1 MTSPENT
8 PAHPDQPDAVSE
20 EELDVDVRGYSV
32 PPADDPDNPEQGPY
46 GE

>member
-8 PAHPDQPDAVSE
+8 SANPEPTEATAGKNPDV
-20 EELDVDVRGYSV
+20 ELIGYSV
-32 PPADDPDNPEQGPY
+32 PPADDPDNPEEGPR